1 MPSLVHTSVDD
12 VELVERRRHQVVAAA
27 AQLYARNGFHKTT
40 VKEIAQLAGFS
51 AGLIYSYVKTKED
64 VLYLVLLSVLESYKR
79 EIPKALEGV
88 TDPIQR
94 FCVATRAY
102 CQVIAANPDA
112 SLLAYRET
120 KSLDHEQ
127 KEAIKDMEV
136 KTIQFLV
143 QCIQDCIDAGY
154 FRSVHVQLAAY
165 RLALLGHGWALK
177 GWYFKKFTTIDQY
190 TEEGLDLFLHA
201 LLTPAG
207 WKHYLG
213 AAPKV
218 AAK

>member
-1 MPSLVHTSVDD
+1 MLSQVHTSVDD
-12 VELVERRRHQVVAAA
+12 AELVERRRQQFVAAA
-27 AQLYARNGFHKTT
+27 AELYGRNGFHKTT

-64 VLYLVLLSVLESYKR
+64 VLYLVLHSVLESYAR

-102 CQVIAANPDA
+102 CQVVAANPEA

-127 KEAIKDMEV
+127 RESIKDLEV
-136 KTIQFLV
+136 KTIQYLV
-143 QCIQDCIDAGY
+143 ECIEDCIAAGY
-154 FRSVHVQLAAY
+154 FRSVDVKLAAY
-165 RLALLGHGWALK
+165 RLALLAHGWALK
-177 GWYFKKFTTIDQY
+177 GWYFKKFTTIERY

-207 WKHYLG
+207 WKHYRG
-213 AAPKV
+213 TEDEAAGK
-218 AAK
+218 